1 MNRIRT
7 CAASNHIMVALSFSE
22 NFHNSLYIAQSL
34 IGADGTMML
43 HRRKIKP
50 THMERTVFGDGA
62 KDSLHNVAETQF
74 GRVGM
79 LACWEHTQPLLKYHT
94 YLQRE
99 FIHVAAWPAVFD
111 HMDNVESFWSM
122 SRQGQFVVVL
132 IMSSADTSHSRVS
145 HSCPD
150 IRN

>member
-1 MNRIRT
+1 MDLIRAS
-7 CAASNHIMVALSFSE
+7 AASNSIMVALSFSE
-22 NFHNSLYIAQSL
+22 NFHDSAYIAQSL
-34 IGADGTMML
+34 IGADGKILL

-62 KDSLHNVAETQF
+62 KDSLHNVADTNS

-99 FIHVAAWPAVFD
+99 LIHVAAWPPVFD
-111 HMDNVESFWSM
+111 HTQEPQTFWSM
-122 SRQGQFVVVL
+122 SRQGKLAFVR
-132 IMSSADTSHSRVS
+132 MMNTADASYSRSS
-145 HSCPD
+145 
-150 IRN
+150 